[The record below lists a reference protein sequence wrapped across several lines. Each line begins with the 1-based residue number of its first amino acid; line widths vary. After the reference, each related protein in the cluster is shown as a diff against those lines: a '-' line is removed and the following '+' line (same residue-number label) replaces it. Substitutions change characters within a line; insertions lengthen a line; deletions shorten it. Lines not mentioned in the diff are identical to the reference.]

1 MSAVSLRLRPC
12 TWVWLALL
20 ALTTA
25 AVVLGNRAGGWAALA
40 PVLLALAVVKGQLVV
55 DYFMELRRVR
65 RRWRALLY
73 TYLILV
79 AALIGAAFMIGR

>member
-1 MSAVSLRLRPC
+1 MSATSLRLRPC
-12 TWVWLALL
+12 TRVWLALL
-20 ALTTA
+20 ALTTM

-55 DYFMELRRVR
+55 DHFMELKRVR

-73 TYLILV
+73 TYLVVV
-79 AALIGAAFMIGR
+79 AALIGAAFMID